1 MYDKLHKIEK
11 VIFDI
16 CAVVLV
22 LFYSYSAVLQP
33 ASTQYHRG
41 IYVVI
46 TYVLVFLLYKS
57 KYRIFANRYI

>member
-1 MYDKLHKIEK
+1 MYEKLNKIEK
-11 VIFDI
+11 VIFDACSI
-16 CAVVLV
+16 ILV

-46 TYVLVFLLYKS
+46 TYVLVFFTL
-57 KYRIFANRYI
+57 